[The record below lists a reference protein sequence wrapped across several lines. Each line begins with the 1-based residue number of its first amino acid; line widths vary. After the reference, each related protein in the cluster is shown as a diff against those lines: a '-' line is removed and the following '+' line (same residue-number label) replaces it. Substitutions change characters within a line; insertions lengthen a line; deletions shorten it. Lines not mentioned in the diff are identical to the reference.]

1 MAGTQLSATGGV
13 KDIMIETARLILR
26 PWREDDAPALF
37 RYACDPAVGP
47 AGGWPPHTSED
58 ESREIIRSVFSAP
71 ETYAVVL
78 KATGEPVG
86 CCGIMPREGT
96 SEGEIGYW
104 MGRPHWGRGYIPEAV
119 RALQRR
125 AFGELG
131 LTALWCCY
139 YDGNDKSQR
148 VCEMRLP
155 PPPHRA
161 RQAHPAGRHAHR
173 APLPAH
179 TRRLPRRRRIRVA
192 TLRTVW
198 RLRVLLL
205 HTPTHHSFT
214 L

>member
-148 VCEMRLP
+148 VCEKCGFRRHHTEHDRPTLLGDTRTEHHCLLTRADYLGAAASESRL
-155 PPPHRA
+155 
-161 RQAHPAGRHAHR
+161 
-173 APLPAH
+173 
-179 TRRLPRRRRIRVA
+179 
-192 TLRTVW
+192 
-198 RLRVLLL
+198 
-205 HTPTHHSFT
+205 
-214 L
+214 